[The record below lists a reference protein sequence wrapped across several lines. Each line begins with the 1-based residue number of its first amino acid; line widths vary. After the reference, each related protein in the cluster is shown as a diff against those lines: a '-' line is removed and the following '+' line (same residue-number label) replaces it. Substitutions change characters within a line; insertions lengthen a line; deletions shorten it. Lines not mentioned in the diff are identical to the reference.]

1 MKFTPEKMVEKAERE
16 STMDGE
22 DQVGGKTDGGR
33 TDGGQKREGQLHTIT
48 LPAPASKNL
57 PLFIGKKAT
66 SSKPRQ
72 PKGWC

>member
-1 MKFTPEKMVEKAERE
+1 MRRQRERG

-33 TDGGQKREGQLHTIT
+33 TDADGGQKREGQLHTIT

-57 PLFIGKKAT
+57 PLLIGKNDKLNAPST
-66 SSKPRQ
+66 
-72 PKGWC
+72 